1 MNQSDYLAIWSK
13 DVLIK
18 ILYLLTCRIPRKTR
32 IISKMVEC
40 ELTELKKTIIPI
52 AESIAGWMEQHMG
65 LEKMILSNEQ

>member
-1 MNQSDYLAIWSK
+1 
-13 DVLIK
+13 
-18 ILYLLTCRIPRKTR
+18 
-32 IISKMVEC
+32 MVEC